1 MFESAA
7 AELFRK
13 GREEKTATE
22 RDVES
27 VSAAEKIF
35 RLYGNAMFQ
44 LARRILADDG
54 EAEDAV
60 MDALEKICARPAY
73 FADLCGDERRLR
85 LTVMR
90 TVENAALDRWRRR
103 KRQRARESLPSLPD
117 GSGGEEIPEP
127 ADESADSAEEEFL
140 TREEAESCGFGSLS
154 RAVQTLP
161 PKYREILLLKYGE
174 EYGNRD
180 IAALLGIP
188 ESTAASRLM
197 RARNLLRKKLKEG
210 R

>member
-1 MFESAA
+1 M
-7 AELFRK
+7 
-13 GREEKTATE
+13 
-22 RDVES
+22 
-27 VSAAEKIF
+27 
-35 RLYGNAMFQ
+35 
-44 LARRILADDG
+44 
-54 EAEDAV
+54 
-60 MDALEKICARPAY
+60 
-73 FADLCGDERRLR
+73 
-85 LTVMR
+85 MR

-103 KRQRARESLPSLPD
+103 KRQRAREILPSLPD

-174 EYGNRD
+174 EYGNRE
-180 IAALLGIP
+180 IAELLGIP

>member
-103 KRQRARESLPSLPD
+103 KRQRAREILPSLPD

-174 EYGNRD
+174 EYGNRE
-180 IAALLGIP
+180 IAELLGIP

>member
-103 KRQRARESLPSLPD
+103 KRQRAREILPSLPD

-127 ADESADSAEEEFL
+127 ADESADSEEEEFL

-174 EYGNRD
+174 EYGNRE
-180 IAALLGIP
+180 IAELLGIP

-197 RARNLLRKKLKEG
+197 RARNLLKEG